1 MNTANGPLPVRKG
14 FVDVPSGQVHYR
26 AAGYGP
32 PVVLLHDSPRSS
44 VMHHEMLQELAGE
57 FTAIAIDTPGY
68 GHSTPLPADPAPT
81 IPDFARALA
90 ATLEAFGIE
99 RCPVYGFHTSSKINL
114 QFAVDH
120 PDRVSLAILD
130 GLSLP
135 PGGPPEDFIT
145 RYMKP
150 YVVQEDGSH
159 LASSWARGR
168 DLFRFFPWFDLR
180 PQARLPLDQ
189 PDEKFLH
196 RYVLDM
202 LLSGPNYS
210 SAYSAAMRY
219 LALPQVERVRA
230 RTVFMCRQNDPL
242 YAYLD
247 ALPRD
252 LPPGCS
258 IERLPGD
265 RDSWAER
272 VIALL
277 REGSTGAEGAAASGM
292 RLPDPLARPR
302 AGETRGYVTLP
313 HGQVHVRRYG
323 LGSGARPVLLLHECP
338 GSSSGLRELATA
350 LSTDRTVYA
359 LDLPGI
365 GESDPLPA
373 PDVASYAATLAQLLD
388 ALGLTQVDVLAEFTA
403 VPFAV
408 ELARIA
414 ANRVHAMCFDGAWLP
429 AASERRALWRQYC
442 PPLPPRTDGTH
453 MLALWHR
460 VRDQELSWPWFER
473 SAAGIRRREAPID
486 GARLTAIV
494 TDLALQP
501 GNYGDAAL
509 AALDHDLKPALDAVA
524 PPVLLLED
532 ADDVRYQ
539 WMSRIEKRLGRALR
553 VARPVKADERADT
566 IRQYFDSPP
575 VRRTVS

>member
-1 MNTANGPLPVRKG
+1 MNAFPTLPTVRKG

-26 AAGYGP
+26 AAGFGP

-44 VMHHEMLQELAGE
+44 VMHTEMLQALAGE

-68 GHSTPLPADPAPT
+68 GHSTPLPADPVPT
-81 IPDFARALA
+81 IPDYARALA
-90 ATLEAFGIE
+90 ATLEAFGIA

-150 YVVQEDGSH
+150 YVIQEDGSH

-202 LLSGPNYS
+202 LHSGAHYS
-210 SAYSAAMRY
+210 AAYSAAMRY
-219 LALPQVERVRA
+219 LALPRVEQVRA
-230 RTVFMCRQNDPL
+230 RTVFMCRENDPL

-247 ALPRD
+247 ALPRE
-252 LPPGCS
+252 LPDGCS

-265 RDSWAER
+265 RESWAER

-277 REGSTGAEGAAASGM
+277 REGSAEAEGNAPSGI

-302 AGETRGYVTLP
+302 RAETRGYVNLP
-313 HGQVHVRRYG
+313 HGQVHLRRFG
-323 LGSGARPVLLLHECP
+323 DGGGRPVLLLHECP
-338 GSSSGLRELATA
+338 GSSAGLRDLAAA
-350 LSTDRTVYA
+350 LGSDRTVYA
-359 LDLPGI
+359 IDLPGI
-365 GESDPLPA
+365 GESDPLPT
-373 PDVASYAATLAQLLD
+373 PDVASYAAALGQLLD
-388 ALGLTQVDVLAEFTA
+388 ALGLTQVDVVAEFTA

-414 ANRVHAMCFDGAWLP
+414 ANRVHALCFDGAWLP
-429 AASERRALWRQYC
+429 GAAERRALWRLYC
-442 PPLPPRTDGTH
+442 PALPVRSDGTH
-453 MLALWHR
+453 MLSLWHR
-460 VRDQELSWPWFER
+460 IRDQELSWPWFER

-486 GARLTAIV
+486 GARLTSIV

-501 GNYGDAAL
+501 ANYADAAL
-509 AALDHDLKPALDAVA
+509 AALDYDLKAALDAVTQ
-524 PPVLLLED
+524 PVLLLDDEN
-532 ADDVRYQ
+532 DVRYQ
-539 WMSRIEKRLGRALR
+539 WMARIEKRLGRAGR
-553 VARPVKADERADT
+553 AARAVKPGERADT
-566 IRQYFDSPP
+566 IRQWFDSPAA
-575 VRRTVS
+575 RRAAK